1 MSAHVVLG
9 LDIGGTWTRALV
21 VGVPGGIRLGASRRA
36 GANPTTHGVDAAAM
50 HIEAAI
56 TEALAEAGLA
66 APAVDA
72 CVIGMAGA
80 SKLVGDPAAAEAIA
94 TLWRRIGLRCTVEI
108 VADVTTAFAAG
119 SPEPN
124 GSVLLAGTGAI
135 AATMRDRRPAG
146 ILGGHGWL
154 LGDEGSGFW
163 IGRQAVRAT
172 LRDLDDG
179 VTPSGLVAAVLAELV
194 PSSAMSAAGP
204 AATTTSDTAAGP
216 TARTASTTATPAM
229 TSAPAAP
236 TAAVAPAAPTM
247 SGTSAAAVTP
257 TVPTTSGTSAAAGAP
272 TISTPT
278 ISAVDA
284 APDRPDFGLG
294 EGRRLAAAVIA
305 AANARRPVHLATLV
319 PLVLTAAAQG
329 DRNASRILHEAADLL
344 VATLTHARDAGG
356 TRNTHGAQDPAAP
369 IVLAGGILAP
379 GSPVH
384 RLVLTAVAETWPMAT
399 ITTGMDGAAGAAWLA
414 ALRLL
419 GDGLDAAAL
428 HSRLFQER
436 FEVRR

>member
-36 GANPTTHGVDAAAM
+36 GANPTTHGVDTAAM

-119 SPEPN
+119 SPEPD

-194 PSSAMSAAGP
+194 PSSAP
-204 AATTTSDTAAGP
+204 AAATTSDTAAGP
-216 TARTASTTATPAM
+216 TARTASTTATPGM
-229 TSAPAAP
+229 NPAPAAP
-236 TAAVAPAAPTM
+236 TAAVAPAAPTT
-247 SGTSAAAVTP
+247 SGTSTAAVTP
-257 TVPTTSGTSAAAGAP
+257 TVPTTSGTSATAVAP
-272 TISTPT
+272 TVPAP
-278 ISAVDA
+278 AVDA

-344 VATLTHARDAGG
+344 VATLTQARNAGG
-356 TRNTHGAQDPAAP
+356 TRNAHGAQDPAAP

-399 ITTGMDGAAGAAWLA
+399 ITAGMDGAAGAAWLA

-428 HSRLFQER
+428 HTRLFQER